1 MFDWALSTPLVVTQK
16 NRDASFPLW
25 FVTKKTK
32 KIYNQLHDPDKQDG
46 EEINISN
53 IRRPMFLKTFEKN
66 AGCWLHWFAPQ

>member
-32 KIYNQLHDPDKQDG
+32 KIYNQLHDPDK
-46 EEINISN
+46 
-53 IRRPMFLKTFEKN
+53 
-66 AGCWLHWFAPQ
+66 